1 MKSNCQ
7 GVLCIYNG
15 VYIHI
20 MVYANNKMYKKYT
33 KLHKCPHCKYLGIN
47 ISALPSTKCN
57 SEVNLAEDIKPLVT
71 E

>member
-1 MKSNCQ
+1 
-7 GVLCIYNG
+7 
-15 VYIHI
+15 
-20 MVYANNKMYKKYT
+20 MVYANNKMYTKYT